1 MPISLKELNS
11 LKAELN
17 VPLFEGV
24 ELNIVYK
31 LDAIDDDL
39 AEKLDG
45 SHAGGMAGKAKAYRE
60 ILARVLVS
68 WDLQDD
74 KGKALPVNADTLS
87 HFNFDVLDTI
97 LGAIL
102 RNTDPKLIRT
112 ASPPR
117 LQAVE

>member
-1 MPISLKELNS
+1 MPISLKELKS

-24 ELNIVYK
+24 EINIVYRV
-31 LDAIDDDL
+31 DAIDDEL
-39 AEKLDG
+39 SARLD
-45 SHAGGMAGKAKAYRE
+45 SARIGGMADKTKAYRE
-60 ILARVLVS
+60 ILAGVLSS

-74 KGKALPVNADTLS
+74 KGKTLPVTPDNLM
-87 HFNFDVLDTI
+87 HFNFETLDTI